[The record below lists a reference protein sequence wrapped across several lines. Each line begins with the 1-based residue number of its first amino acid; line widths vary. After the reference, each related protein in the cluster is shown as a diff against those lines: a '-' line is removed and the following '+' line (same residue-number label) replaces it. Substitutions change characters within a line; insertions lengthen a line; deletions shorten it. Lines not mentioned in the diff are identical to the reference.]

1 MSDFATKLRLTS
13 AVLGCNGHKDLCA
26 RFRAVNPDTHFDLER
41 AQKWFQ
47 GRSLPRSA
55 GVYDD
60 WAKVLGSTRSG
71 VWLAASSVEAFVA
84 ELCALFSVT
93 PRQLQD
99 RLALQGRPGTTAP
112 PDPPALGS
120 RYLAGEYACY
130 SLAWSPYFLGQVIR
144 GALTLDAQRGK
155 SGIFAATYRETLLG
169 RAIEFRGEATA
180 VGRTLHL
187 SLRHAEEGSS
197 PLFMSLLLPGP
208 PASALCGVMSGATL
222 IGPDAQPSATRILV
236 VRVPERADASNRYL
250 APEPGAVADDLEA
263 LGLDLASPAEL
274 DALALGFLDSG
285 GAGGPLQVDA
295 AVQARFAAILDRAY
309 LGAA

>member
-55 GVYDD
+55 AVYDD
-60 WAKVLGSTRSG
+60 WAKVIGSSRPG
-71 VWLAASSVEAFVA
+71 VWLAACSVEAFVS
-84 ELCALFSVT
+84 ELCTLFSVT
-93 PRQLQD
+93 PQQLQD
-99 RLALQGRPGTTAP
+99 RFTLQARSAAALQS
-112 PDPPALGS
+112 DPPALGS
-120 RYLAGEYACY
+120 RYLVGEYACY
-130 SLAWSPYFLGQVIR
+130 SLAWSPYFHGQVIR

-155 SGIFAATYRETLLG
+155 PGLFAASYRETLLG

-187 SLRHAEEGSS
+187 SLRHAEEASS

-222 IGPDAQPSATRILV
+222 IGPDAQPSATRILL
-236 VRVPERADASNRYL
+236 VRVPEAADASNRYL
-250 APEPGAVADDLEA
+250 SPEPGAVAGDLEA
-263 LGLDLASPAEL
+263 LGLPLGKPGEL
-274 DALALGFLDSG
+274 DVLALDFLSG
-285 GAGGPLQVDA
+285 ESGPGPVQVDTA
-295 AVQARFAAILDRAY
+295 TQARFAAILDRSF
-309 LGAA
+309 LGVA